1 MKTRSIE
8 VRFVSPEEAAE
19 FLKRNFAYQRF
30 LRKHFVKSLV
40 GEMESG
46 RLLSTAEIHVVHY
59 DGKPVMVNG
68 QHTCNAIIKYGKAVE
83 VTVRHT
89 DVDSDEEI
97 ALVYAYGHDNGLKRS
112 HADALSAFN
121 LSGRFGISKSQ
132 TRALS
137 SAMRHIYVGFDW
149 DKRDGGVIAPTPVTE
164 IEDQMQH
171 WVDAMRA
178 FDALPAPQ
186 SRVHKTT
193 YQRSIYAVALVTMRF
208 APEQAAEFWTGVF
221 NPTGLVWEDPRAV
234 CNRMLEKLISTPGGK
249 TADIFVKSR
258 MVAACW
264 NAYWNEATMR
274 KAPSISQDAWHAPIK
289 LLGTPYNGK
298 QKAPWWPETAGDA
311 VETAS
316 ANTPVAPLPAT
327 TGIKRILTMTEWL
340 DETRRV
346 A

>member
-1 MKTRSIE
+1 MKVRSIE

-19 FLKRNFAYQRF
+19 FLKCNFAHQRF

-40 GEMESG
+40 SEMESG
-46 RLLSTAEIHVVHY
+46 RLLQTAEIHVVHY
-59 DGKPVMVNG
+59 NGRQVMVNG
-68 QHTCNAIIKYGKAVE
+68 QHTCSAIIKYGKAVE

-89 DVDSDEEI
+89 DVASEDEI

-112 HADALSAFN
+112 PADALSAFN
-121 LSGRFGISKSQ
+121 LSGRFAISKSQ

-149 DKRDGGVIAPTPVTE
+149 DKRDGGKIAPTPVTE
-164 IEDQMQH
+164 IEDQMRH
-171 WVDAMRA
+171 WVETMRA

-186 SRVHKTT
+186 SRVHKTV

-208 APEQAAEFWTGVF
+208 APERAAEFWTGVF

-264 NAYWNEATMR
+264 NAYWNDATLR
-274 KAPSISQDAWHAPIK
+274 KAPSIPQDMWHAPIK
-289 LLGTPYNGK
+289 LLGTPYDGK
-298 QKAPWWPETAGDA
+298 QQAPWWPD
-311 VETAS
+311 TAS
-316 ANTPVAPLPAT
+316 NVNDAASADVPAAT
-327 TGIKRILTMTEWL
+327 NMPGKAIKATVTMQEWL
-340 DETRRV
+340 ESTRR
-346 A
+346 AA